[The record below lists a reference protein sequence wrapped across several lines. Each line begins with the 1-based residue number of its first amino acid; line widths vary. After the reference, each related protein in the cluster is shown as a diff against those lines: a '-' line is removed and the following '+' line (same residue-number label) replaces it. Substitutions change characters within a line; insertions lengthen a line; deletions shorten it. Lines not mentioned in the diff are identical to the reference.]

1 VQTELNLSVEIER
14 WRLRYPFAITG
25 YEFTE
30 SEVLVVTLEAGGLR
44 GRGECAGV
52 YYNDDTVARC
62 REQVLRAADRLRA
75 GISRAEL
82 LELLPAGGARNAVD
96 CALWDLEAKQQRRA
110 AWELAGLAPPRPI
123 LTTVTLGAD
132 YPERMAERA
141 RDSATARALKL
152 KLTGAELDAER
163 VRAVRA
169 ARPDVW
175 LAVDANQGFTPAT
188 LARLMPILVA
198 ARVELLEQPFARDR
212 DHEMDELQSPI
223 PVAADESAQDIG
235 DLDRLAGRFDVINI
249 KLDKCGG
256 LTRALAMAAAARERG
271 MRVMVGCMNS
281 TSLAIAPAALV
292 GQLCDVVDLDGP
304 LMLTADR
311 EPPVSYDDGY
321 LIAPEALWG
330 GAG

>member
-1 VQTELNLSVEIER
+1 MRTELGLTLAVER
-14 WRLRYPFAITG
+14 WPLRRPFTITG

-30 SEVLVVTLEAGGLR
+30 SEVLVVEIHDGELR

-52 YYNDDTVARC
+52 YYHDDTVARC
-62 REQVLRAADRLRA
+62 REQIAAVSGRIRA

-82 LELLPAGGARNAVD
+82 LDVLPAGGARNAVD
-96 CALWDLEAKQQRRA
+96 CALWDLEAKQRRQPV
-110 AWELAGLAPPRPI
+110 WQLAGLECPRPV
-123 LTTVTLGAD
+123 LTTITVGAD
-132 YPERMAERA
+132 YPEGMAERA
-141 RDSATARALKL
+141 REFASARALKL
-152 KLTGAELDAER
+152 KLTGTELDAER
-163 VRAVRA
+163 VRAVRG

-198 ARVELLEQPFARDR
+198 ARVELVEQPFPRDS
-212 DHEMDELQSPI
+212 DDQMDELRSPI

-256 LTRALAMAAAARERG
+256 LTRALTMAAAIRDRG
-271 MRVMVGCMNS
+271 MRVMVGCMNG
-281 TSLAIAPAALV
+281 TSLAMAPAAVV

-304 LMLTADR
+304 LFLISDR
-311 EPPVSYDDGY
+311 EPPATYDDGY
-321 LIAPEALWG
+321 LSVPEALWG